1 LLKSD
6 YKLILGENLEFRF
19 AYQMVLWIG
28 VPLLIL
34 FSYYLLKIKR
44 GIVYNYPLTKMLST
58 AGFGY
63 VSIKK
68 TILKTFRILSILSIL
83 ILAARP
89 QLVDVTA
96 SNNINNIDIFIS
108 LDASGSMQLFDD
120 MSNPKP
126 RITAAKQEAIN
137 FLKKRSSD
145 KIGFGIFATESLTL
159 APITDDKK
167 FLEQVIS
174 GISIGVIPENTTA
187 IGKGLAMGILR
198 LKNSVSKSKIIIFL
212 TDGAATEQNDFP
224 IERAIT
230 LANDNNIK
238 IYTVGIGSKQAYFR
252 DQFGRTM
259 PIIDS
264 SFDEQLL
271 KKISQSTGGRY
282 FSVKNQEE
290 MAIVYDEIDKLEKT
304 TQEINS
310 FTKYEEIFWPFFF
323 ISFIFLFLELFV
335 SLYFWKILS

>member
-1 LLKSD
+1 M
-6 YKLILGENLEFRF
+6 EFRF
-19 AYQMVLWIG
+19 AYPIVLWIG
-28 VPLLIL
+28 IPLLMLI
-34 FSYYLLKIKR
+34 SYYLLKIKR
-44 GIVYNYPLTKMLST
+44 GIIYNYPLTKTLLVS
-58 AGFGY
+58 GFGY
-63 VSIKK
+63 VSMKK
-68 TILKTFRILSILSIL
+68 TILKIFRLSSILGLL
-83 ILAARP
+83 ILASRP
-89 QLVDVTA
+89 QWVDVTA

-120 MSNPKP
+120 ISNPKP
-126 RITAAKQEAIN
+126 RIIAAKQEAIN
-137 FLKKRSSD
+137 FLKKRPLD

-212 TDGAATEQNDFP
+212 TDGAVTEQNDFS
-224 IERAIT
+224 IDRAIT
-230 LANDNNIK
+230 LANENGIK

-259 PIIDS
+259 QISDS

-271 KKISQSTGGRY
+271 KKISKSTGGRY
-282 FSVKNQEE
+282 FAVKNQDE
-290 MAIVYDEIDKLEKT
+290 MAAVYSEIDKLEK
-304 TQEINS
+304 NNPGS
-310 FTKYEEIFWPFFF
+310 
-323 ISFIFLFLELFV
+323 
-335 SLYFWKILS
+335 